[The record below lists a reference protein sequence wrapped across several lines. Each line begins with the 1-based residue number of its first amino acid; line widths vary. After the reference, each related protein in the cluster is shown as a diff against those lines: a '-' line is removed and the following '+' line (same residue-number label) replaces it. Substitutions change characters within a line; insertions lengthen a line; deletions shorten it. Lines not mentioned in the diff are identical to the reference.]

1 MSLDS
6 TGLTGIRLGEFI
18 RQYFDHI
25 VAEWSPGI
33 ENPADSPA
41 AEPAIGERLQQ
52 TLARIAD
59 RVDKRE
65 AGADVRVS
73 LTPSPA
79 SDTER
84 MHDTVSGER
93 RLLRQSIVAV
103 WERIVGRGIGSPE
116 LDTLDAALD
125 DDLNAAAGSVR
136 GREHLLRALDRVSDS
151 ALTSADL
158 ETFLGDLLR
167 ITLEAADTVDTCAVL
182 IREENRLRVRA
193 AVGLEAELSSELS
206 VAIGEGFAGLVAE
219 QARPVELPHAAQDS
233 RVNSPTIRQGVK
245 ALYGVPMILAGKV
258 IGVAYVGSLSA
269 CEFPEDDKLLFRAMV
284 SRAALA
290 VVKAQI
296 LADLR
301 RTEGAQ
307 RFLAEASREF
317 AESLDYEATL
327 EKIAHLAV
335 PTIADWCLVDL
346 LEDGRLRRVS
356 VANADPQQ
364 DSVAT
369 RLKNRYPVDPD
380 AMIGIASVLRSGR
393 TEWRDRVQDD
403 VLERVAWDA
412 DHLSLLRRLKLRAYI
427 LVPIVAKG
435 DLLGTIALM
444 TAESG
449 RRYSEWD
456 VEIAE
461 DLARRAA
468 MAIENSRLYQKAQEA
483 VRLREQV
490 LATVSH
496 DLRNQVNVIGIANRL
511 LRHTANLADPATE
524 RSLNVIERTSQSMQR
539 LVNDLLDLASIQAG
553 KLAVVATSVP
563 LRSLIDEAYEMHE
576 AAALA
581 SGVRLVAACEPNLQV
596 LADRSRILQVLGN
609 LLGNALRF
617 TPIGGRVVIRG
628 EAAETDAVVS
638 VSDTGCGIAADHLP
652 TLFEPYRTIA
662 RSGHSGSGLGL
673 FIARGI
679 LERHGGRIWIESAEQ
694 RGTTVFFTLPRQDAP
709 DGRH

>member
-1 MSLDS
+1 
-6 TGLTGIRLGEFI
+6 
-18 RQYFDHI
+18 
-25 VAEWSPGI
+25 
-33 ENPADSPA
+33 
-41 AEPAIGERLQQ
+41 
-52 TLARIAD
+52 
-59 RVDKRE
+59 
-65 AGADVRVS
+65 
-73 LTPSPA
+73 
-79 SDTER
+79 
-84 MHDTVSGER
+84 
-93 RLLRQSIVAV
+93 
-103 WERIVGRGIGSPE
+103 
-116 LDTLDAALD
+116 
-125 DDLNAAAGSVR
+125 
-136 GREHLLRALDRVSDS
+136 
-151 ALTSADL
+151 
-158 ETFLGDLLR
+158 
-167 ITLEAADTVDTCAVL
+167 
-182 IREENRLRVRA
+182 
-193 AVGLEAELSSELS
+193 
-206 VAIGEGFAGLVAE
+206 
-219 QARPVELPHAAQDS
+219 
-233 RVNSPTIRQGVK
+233 
-245 ALYGVPMILAGKV
+245 
-258 IGVAYVGSLSA
+258 
-269 CEFPEDDKLLFRAMV
+269 
-284 SRAALA
+284 
-290 VVKAQI
+290 
-296 LADLR
+296 
-301 RTEGAQ
+301 
-307 RFLAEASREF
+307 
-317 AESLDYEATL
+317 
-327 EKIAHLAV
+327 
-335 PTIADWCLVDL
+335 
-346 LEDGRLRRVS
+346 
-356 VANADPQQ
+356 
-364 DSVAT
+364 
-369 RLKNRYPVDPD
+369 
-380 AMIGIASVLRSGR
+380 
-393 TEWRDRVQDD
+393 VQDD

-694 RGTTVFFTLPRQDAP
+694 SGTTVFFTLPRQDAP